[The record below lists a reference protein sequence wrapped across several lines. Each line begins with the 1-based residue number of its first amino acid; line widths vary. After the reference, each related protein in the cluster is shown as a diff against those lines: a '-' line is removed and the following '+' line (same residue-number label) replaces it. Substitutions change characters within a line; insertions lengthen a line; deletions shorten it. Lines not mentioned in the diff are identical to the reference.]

1 MEGSARR
8 DFEPGFSRTNFR
20 GDPGN
25 DDSEAENN
33 MADQSDIHLLDTME
47 KVSSYPRNLVVT
59 VVCYISAVNPQT
71 CLAAS

>member
-1 MEGSARR
+1 
-8 DFEPGFSRTNFR
+8 
-20 GDPGN
+20 
-25 DDSEAENN
+25 
-33 MADQSDIHLLDTME
+33 MADESDIHLLDTMEKADESDIHLLDTME